1 MFTKMDFLSLE
12 LEQLDMMTSPV
23 TYSKK
28 KKASSLQAR
37 RRNAASC
44 ILFAM
49 PKTGLKRELQAI
61 TPLKFFGNESA

>member
-12 LEQLDMMTSPV
+12 LEQLDMRTTRP

-28 KKASSLQAR
+28 KKAQSHQAR
-37 RRNAASC
+37 RKNVASC
-44 ILFAM
+44 ITFAM

-61 TPLKFFGNESA
+61 TPQKFFGNE